1 MPINDPLTHGPA
13 PSASR
18 VFGSQISSTPSRC
31 NRCAEYSSRVSDL
44 EARLTLAKR
53 QAQMAINKAS
63 KASGYMKQISSL
75 DEKVSSLTA
84 KVVHNEECESFIL
97 GIVESTCEMLR
108 CEFPFDSSFPC
119 LSPAIFVTPFA
130 VIGTCLD
137 FAAEDRWVTERNAAL
152 EKMSAGFETL
162 WSDPRRRRAIVLLQ
176 DRAQHIGESVDGC
189 RRALTTMHSVMLS
202 RNPLPATFPL
212 LLDTFRSSHRIHRL
226 IELNLVAGA
235 NFALGWVRKWH
246 PRLNYS
252 TMSLSLAPGGASL
265 RVHME
270 NTLQPA
276 RRLVARLLEADAAFF
291 HEYHYLDPLGVDD
304 SDNLLL

>member
-1 MPINDPLTHGPA
+1 VSFLL
-13 PSASR
+13 
-18 VFGSQISSTPSRC
+18 TPSF
-31 NRCAEYSSRVSDL
+31 SDYPL
-44 EARLTLAKR
+44 L
-53 QAQMAINKAS
+53 
-63 KASGYMKQISSL
+63 
-75 DEKVSSLTA
+75 
-84 KVVHNEECESFIL
+84 F
-97 GIVESTCEMLR
+97 
-108 CEFPFDSSFPC
+108 
-119 LSPAIFVTPFA
+119 FVTPFA

-137 FAAEDRWVTERNAAL
+137 FAAEDHRVAEQNAAL

-162 WSDPRRRRAIVLLQ
+162 WSDSRCRNAIVLLQ

-189 RRALTTMHSVMLS
+189 RRALTTMHSVMLP

-212 LLDTFRSSHRIHRL
+212 LLDVFRSTHRIHRL

-235 NFALGWVRKWH
+235 NFALGWIRKWH

-291 HEYHYLDPLGVDD
+291 REYHYLDPLGIDD
-304 SDNLLL
+304 SDNPLL